1 MLMGVL
7 GCAVL
12 VRDPDGVSGWATE
25 PFFPQASP
33 WKVAFWVSLT
43 VLVILLLG
51 AGCYTKR
58 EHSLKVQEM
67 REKEILCQAREQD
80 RQTKEE
86 VLKDTGKAG
95 QGSRLVHVAASA
107 EREEQ
112 TTVLSPGLWGNPS
125 PAQVAGE
132 TWVDSW
138 SGGGSDGSAVGTSSP
153 EVTNRGVVFCE
164 FFFLGI
170 GVHAFLFSFSFSY
183 TSGRTR

>member
-12 VRDPDGVSGWATE
+12 GRGPDGVSGWATE

-33 WKVAFWVSLT
+33 WKVAFLVILT

-67 REKEILCQAREQD
+67 REKEILCQTREQH
-80 RQTKEE
+80 RQTKED
-86 VLKDTGKAG
+86 VLKDAGEAG
-95 QGSRLVHVAASA
+95 QGSRLVNVAAGA

-125 PAQVAGE
+125 PVQVAGE

-138 SGGGSDGSAVGTSSP
+138 SGGGSDGSAVGTSPP
-153 EVTNRGVVFCE
+153 EVTNREVVFCE

-170 GVHAFLFSFSFSY
+170 GVHAFLFSFSFSP